1 MMLSGLC
8 FICGSKPKA
17 NELYGRDSAG
27 LLAVAD
33 DNQLGDIVIF
43 SH

>member
-1 MMLSGLC
+1 MFHFADL
-8 FICGSKPKA
+8 ITKA

-33 DNQLGDIVIF
+33 DNQLGDRVIF